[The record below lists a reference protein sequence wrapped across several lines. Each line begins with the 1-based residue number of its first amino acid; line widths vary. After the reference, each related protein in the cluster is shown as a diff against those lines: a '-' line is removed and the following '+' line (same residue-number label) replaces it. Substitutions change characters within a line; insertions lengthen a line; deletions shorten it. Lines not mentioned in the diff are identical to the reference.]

1 MTTYLL
7 IIYLNSRV
15 YHNEVILRAPVKTEQ
30 ACVNLMKEKEETLP
44 VRVGWRY
51 TLTCERVE

>member
-15 YHNEVILRAPVKTEQ
+15 YHNEVIFRAPVKTER
-30 ACVNLMKEKEETLP
+30 ACVNLMREKEETLP
-44 VRVGWRY
+44 IRVGWRY
-51 TLTCERVE
+51 TLTCTRVE